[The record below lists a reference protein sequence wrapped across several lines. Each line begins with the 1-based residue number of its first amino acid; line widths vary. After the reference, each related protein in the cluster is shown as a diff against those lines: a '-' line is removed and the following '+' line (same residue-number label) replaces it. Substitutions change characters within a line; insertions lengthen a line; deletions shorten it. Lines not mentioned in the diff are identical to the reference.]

1 MEGRLMITNHIDTEG
16 NLTVV
21 DDGLDPVPEPLP
33 PAAVAAQAISDEITV
48 RLEPAT
54 TIPEIKAAITE
65 GLDAAIISLGG

>member
-1 MEGRLMITNHIDTEG
+1 MEGSLMITNHIDTEG

-33 PAAVAAQAISDEITV
+33 PTVVAAQAISDEITV
-48 RLEPAT
+48 RLDPAT
-54 TIPEIKAAITE
+54 TIPEIKAAIID